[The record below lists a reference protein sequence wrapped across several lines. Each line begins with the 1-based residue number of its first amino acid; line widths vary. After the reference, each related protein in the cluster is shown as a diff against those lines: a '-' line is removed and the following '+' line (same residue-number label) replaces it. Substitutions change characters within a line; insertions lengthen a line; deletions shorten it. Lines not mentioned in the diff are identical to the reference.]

1 MVSTSLLVVT
11 TAIYLPFPRQILLII
26 PFLWLSLLIRKFAST
41 RLEQDKRKLLRMFVD
56 IKHKMEQKCD
66 NFRKLSD
73 AVSP

>member
-11 TAIYLPFPRQILLII
+11 TPIYLPFPRQILLII
-26 PFLWLSLLIRKFAST
+26 PFLWLSLLIPEFASEA
-41 RLEQDKRKLLRMFVD
+41 EQDKRKLLAMFVD